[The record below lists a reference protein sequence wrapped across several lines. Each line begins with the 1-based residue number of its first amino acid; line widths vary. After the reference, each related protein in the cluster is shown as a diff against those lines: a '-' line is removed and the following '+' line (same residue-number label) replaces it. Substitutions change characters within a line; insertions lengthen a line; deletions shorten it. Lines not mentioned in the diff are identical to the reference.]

1 MAYTCTY
8 GTSWLGNNFL
18 VILLSIA
25 VLSFVYLAS
34 RFLPGGTRMKING
47 VVKMELT
54 QVFISMII
62 ILALLGTTSFICS
75 AAASVTSAI
84 GNPNPVTQSSVVCST
99 FVGSSVCIPFPAL
112 QEANVAVTASTQPG
126 DPFAYALAYTGNYA
140 FDTGPRLGIELYA
153 FSYSY
158 AIVAAIWS
166 QISSALGELW
176 PTFAREFNVGPV
188 QVSIEMPVGVDLSAP
203 YTILSGL
210 FLDILSPMVMLG
222 VGIMLFQYL
231 ILVISQASAFAI
243 ILPVALVMR
252 SLPFGGA
259 NLRYAANSM
268 IAIAIALYIVY
279 PVMVVVDSYFIHWL
293 FTPCAIGATNTAA
306 CNPEAGYLLI
316 TYSHDNLNSMFSST
330 ACSYNL
336 PLPFISFAL
345 PICPSDFFAFMIQL
359 SNEVSSLPGAIPFVG
374 IVNASGDQIIQG
386 VQYIALSISE
396 FMFIVVVLFAINI
409 TVTLGFAIGFAKALE
424 SGIEGAAGFWSAI

>member
-1 MAYTCTY
+1 MTYTCTY

-34 RFLPGGTRMKING
+34 RFLPGSTRMKLTG
-47 VVKMELT
+47 VIRMELT

-75 AAASVTSAI
+75 AAASVTSFI
-84 GNPNPVTQSSVVCST
+84 GSPSPVSQNSVACSA

-112 QEANVAVTASTQPG
+112 PEANVAVTAATQPG

-140 FDTGPRLGIELYA
+140 FDTGPRLGIEIYA

-158 AIVAAIWS
+158 AIVAVIWS
-166 QISSALGELW
+166 QISDAIGKLW
-176 PTFAREFNVGPV
+176 PTFSPSFNAGPV
-188 QVSIEMPVGVDLSAP
+188 QVSLALPVGTDLSTP
-203 YTILSGL
+203 YSILSGL
-210 FLDILSPMVMLG
+210 FMDILSPMVMLG
-222 VGIMLFQYL
+222 VGIMLIQYL

-243 ILPVALVMR
+243 ILPIALIMR
-252 SLPFGGA
+252 LLPFGGA
-259 NLRYAANSM
+259 NMRYAANSM

-279 PVMVVVDSYFIHWL
+279 PVMVVFDSYFIHWL

-316 TYSHDNLNSMFSST
+316 TYSHDNLNSLFSST
-330 ACSYNL
+330 SCSFTFN
-336 PLPFISFAL
+336 LPFIPFSL
-345 PICPSDFFAFMIQL
+345 PICPSDFFGFMMQL
-359 SNEVSSLPGAIPFVG
+359 DNAVSSLPGAIPFVG

-396 FMFIVVVLFAINI
+396 FMFIVVVLFAVNM
-409 TVTLGFAIGFAKALE
+409 TVALGFAVGLAKALE
-424 SGIEGAAGFWSAI
+424 SGVEGAASFWSSI